1 MTSASRCVKALPA
14 FAGMTS
20 KGKGNGRGIDIG
32 SGNVSGHGMGNG
44 NGISCVD
51 GVSDVFT
58 LHSSSTTMLRL
69 V

>member
-1 MTSASRCVKALPA
+1 
-14 FAGMTS
+14 MTS
-20 KGKGNGRGIDIG
+20 KSSGNGNGIDIG
-32 SGNVSGHGMGNG
+32 ICSGNVSGHGMCNG